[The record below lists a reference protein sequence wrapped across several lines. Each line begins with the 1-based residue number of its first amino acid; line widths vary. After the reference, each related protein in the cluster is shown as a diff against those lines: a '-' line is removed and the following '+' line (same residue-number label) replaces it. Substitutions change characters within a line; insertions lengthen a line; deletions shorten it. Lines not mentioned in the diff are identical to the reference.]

1 MGPREGEL
9 RILVAAGD
17 SLARAG
23 LAALLEGQQGC
34 TVVGQ
39 LSQQEASAE
48 QVKVF
53 RPEAVLWDLGAESQA
68 NLEGLSELTDE
79 GVAVLVLTAEGEGVA
94 EVWHRGVRGLLTRE
108 TDAET
113 LASALNALVRG
124 VAVLDPELWPLIAP
138 QEKGGLARQDTGITP
153 REMEVLGL
161 VAEGA
166 PNKTLALRLGISEH
180 TVKFHVNS
188 IMGKL
193 GAQSRTE
200 AVVLATRLGLINL

>member
-1 MGPREGEL
+1 MSPREGEL
-9 RILVAAGD
+9 RIVVVAGD

-23 LAALLEGQQGC
+23 LAALLDGRQGC

-39 LSQQEASAE
+39 LSHEDASAK
-48 QVKVF
+48 QVNVF
-53 RPEAVLWDLGAESQA
+53 RPEAVVWGLGTEWQA
-68 NLEGLSELTDE
+68 NLKGLAELTDE
-79 GVAVLVLTAEGEGVA
+79 GVPVLALTVDGEGVA
-94 EVWHRGVRGLLTRE
+94 EVWHRGVRGLLTRD

-113 LASALNALVRG
+113 VASALNALVRG
-124 VAVLDPELWPLIAP
+124 VAVLDPGLWPLIAS
-138 QEKGGLARQDTGITP
+138 QGEGGIARQDTGITP
-153 REMEVLGL
+153 RELEVLGIM
-161 VAEGA
+161 AEGA

-200 AVVLATRLGLINL
+200 AVVLATRLGLISL